1 MTQFKTTRNVI
12 YCIANFVR
20 WVIYMTFALL
30 LAFIFVSAITG
41 CIEPKDDFTLIGAW
55 SSDEARLA
63 ERKLTR
69 KKQ

>member
-1 MTQFKTTRNVI
+1 MTQFKTTRNII
-12 YCIANFVR
+12 YYIANFVR
-20 WVIYMTFALL
+20 WSIYMTFAVL
-30 LAFIFVSAITG
+30 LAFILVLMITG
-41 CIEPKDDFTLIGAW
+41 CTEPKDDPTLIGAW